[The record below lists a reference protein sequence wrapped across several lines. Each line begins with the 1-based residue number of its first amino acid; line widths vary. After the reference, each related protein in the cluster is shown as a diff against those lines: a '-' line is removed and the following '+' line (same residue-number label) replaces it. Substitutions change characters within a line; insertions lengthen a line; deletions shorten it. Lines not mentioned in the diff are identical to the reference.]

1 LLQVDDGF
9 PLAGDV
15 PAKEDVV
22 VHLAEKLAAVVGTLT
37 RCGPDYRIPVEDEN
51 IFNRLIT
58 IISKCSVSRLM

>member
-22 VHLAEKLAAVVGTLT
+22 VHFAEKLAAVVGTLP
-37 RCGPDYRIPVEDEN
+37 RCGPDYRIPGED
-51 IFNRLIT
+51 
-58 IISKCSVSRLM
+58 